1 MQRYKR
7 FVMWPVEN
15 VRKKMIVEMN
25 KKRTKHSQLVEIDAD
40 ETKEKSKMNHT
51 NDDETCFADERF

>member
-1 MQRYKR
+1 
-7 FVMWPVEN
+7 MWPVEN